1 MAGSPV
7 VVLDVG
13 ASKVL
18 CLVGEVQD
26 NSQVKVLGLGQSPCT
41 GLRRSAVIDMP
52 QVAESIHT
60 ALAEAERSTGLKI
73 AGAYLG
79 MAGEGIRAQTSY
91 NTVGISGSSNPISEE
106 DRDRALLA
114 VAQEQ
119 VAEDQTVIH
128 RFVQSYAVDDEPVQ
142 NPLWLHGNRLSI
154 EVLTVSA
161 ADHLCTAFRH
171 AASKAGVEIAGVILE
186 SVGSAHATLSQDE
199 RDMGV
204 ALLDLGAGTCDLAVF
219 QGPMRHVEEIP
230 LGGDDITRDLSV
242 VLSIPIREAEQ
253 LKCRFGS
260 VSCSGEEGDQAV
272 TYHTTSGRACS
283 LTRQQIS
290 AIIEARQR
298 EIFEYVR
305 QALVNAPTPY
315 NDHLSA
321 GIVLTGGGASL
332 DQIAPLAEEVL
343 GHQVRIGVP
352 QDVIAPAA
360 VNDPSYTTAIGL
372 LRFVAAG
379 HNAPI
384 EAPDADRTRNGFAH
398 ALGKLFNFF

>member
-1 MAGSPV
+1 MAESPV

-18 CLVGEVQD
+18 CLVGEVQN
-26 NSQVKVLGLGQSPCT
+26 NSQVKILGLGQSPCT

-52 QVAESIHT
+52 QVAESIRT

-79 MAGEGIRAQTSY
+79 MAGEGISARTNYS
-91 NTVGISGSSNPISEE
+91 TVGISGSSNPISEE

-119 VAEDQTVIH
+119 AAEAQTVMH
-128 RFVQSYAVDDEPVQ
+128 RFVQSYAVDGEPVQ

-154 EVLTVSA
+154 EVLTVSVA
-161 ADHLCTAFRH
+161 EHLCTAFRH
-171 AASKAGVEIAGVILE
+171 AASKAGVEIAGVVLE
-186 SVGSAHATLSQDE
+186 SVGIAHATLSQDE

-219 QGPMRHVEEIP
+219 QGPMRHMEEIP
-230 LGGDDITRDLSV
+230 LGGDDITHDLSV

-260 VSCSGEEGDQAV
+260 VSCPGEDGDQTV
-272 TYHTTSGRACS
+272 TYRTTAGRACT
-283 LTRQQIS
+283 LTKQQVS
-290 AIIEARQR
+290 AVIEARQR

-305 QALVNAPTPY
+305 QALVNTPY
-315 NDHLSA
+315 NERLAA
-321 GIVLTGGGASL
+321 GIVLTGGGAAL
-332 DQIAPLAEEVL
+332 NQIAPLAEEVF
-343 GHQVRIGVP
+343 GHHVRIGVP
-352 QDVIAPAA
+352 QDVIAPVA

-372 LRFVAAG
+372 LRFVADG
-379 HNAPI
+379 HSTPA
-384 EAPDADRTRNGFAH
+384 ESPDDRTRNSVAH

>member
-18 CLVGEVQD
+18 CLVGEVQN
-26 NSQVKVLGLGQSPCT
+26 NSQVKILGLGQSPCT

-52 QVAESIHT
+52 QVAESIRS

-79 MAGEGIRAQTSY
+79 MAGEGINAQTSY
-91 NTVGISGSSNPISEE
+91 STVGISGSSNPISEE

-119 VAEDQTVIH
+119 IAEDQTVIH
-128 RFVQSYAVDDEPVQ
+128 RFVQSYAVDGEPVQ
-142 NPLWLHGNRLSI
+142 NPLWLHGNRLSA
-154 EVLTVSA
+154 EVLTVSVA
-161 ADHLCTAFRH
+161 EHLCTAFRH
-171 AASKAGVEIAGVILE
+171 AASKAGVEIAGVVLE
-186 SVGSAHATLSQDE
+186 SVGIAHATLSQDE

-260 VSCSGEEGDQAV
+260 VSCSGEDGDETV
-272 TYHTTSGRACS
+272 TYHTTAGRACT
-283 LTRQQIS
+283 LTKQQVS
-290 AIIEARQR
+290 MVIEARQR

-305 QALVNAPTPY
+305 QALVNAPY
-315 NDHLSA
+315 NDRLAA

-332 DQIAPLAEEVL
+332 NQIAPLAEEVL
-343 GHQVRIGVP
+343 GHHVRIGVP
-352 QDVIAPAA
+352 QDVIAPVA
-360 VNDPSYTTAIGL
+360 VNDPSYATAIGL
-372 LRFVAAG
+372 LSFVADG
-379 HNAPI
+379 NSAPV
-384 EAPDADRTRNGFAH
+384 ESHDDDRTRNGFAH

>member
-18 CLVGEVQD
+18 CLVGEVQN
-26 NSQVKVLGLGQSPCT
+26 NSQVKILGLGQSPCT

-60 ALAEAERSTGLKI
+60 ALTEAERSTGLKI

-79 MAGEGIRAQTSY
+79 MAGEGICTQTNYS
-91 NTVGISGSSNPISEE
+91 TVGISGSSNPISEE

-119 VAEDQTVIH
+119 VAEDQMVMH
-128 RFVQSYAVDDEPVQ
+128 RFVQSYAVDGEPVQ

-154 EVLTVSA
+154 EVLTVSVA
-161 ADHLCTAFRH
+161 EHLCTAFRH
-171 AASKAGVEIAGVILE
+171 AASKAGVEIVGVVLE
-186 SVGSAHATLSQDE
+186 SVGVAHATLSQDE

-219 QGPMRHVEEIP
+219 SGPMRHLEEIP

-242 VLSIPIREAEQ
+242 VLSIPIREAEK

-260 VSCSGEEGDQAV
+260 VSCPGEDGDEAV
-272 TYHTTSGRACS
+272 TYHTTAGRTCT
-283 LTRQQIS
+283 LTKQQVS
-290 AIIEARQR
+290 AVIEARQR

-305 QALVNAPTPY
+305 QALVNSSY
-315 NDHLSA
+315 NDRLAA
-321 GIVLTGGGASL
+321 GIVLTGGGALL
-332 DQIAPLAEEVL
+332 DQVAPLAEEVL

-352 QDVIAPAA
+352 QNAIAPTD
-360 VNDPSYTTAIGL
+360 VSDPSYATAIGL
-372 LRFVAAG
+372 LRFVANE
-379 HNAPI
+379 HSTPV
-384 EAPDADRTRNGFAH
+384 ESHDADRSRNGFAH

>member
-18 CLVGEVQD
+18 CLVGEVQN
-26 NSQVKVLGLGQSPCT
+26 NSQVKILGLGQSPCA

-52 QVAESIHT
+52 QVAESIRT

-79 MAGEGIRAQTSY
+79 MAGEGISAQTSY
-91 NTVGISGSSNPISEE
+91 STVGISGSNPISEE

-114 VAQEQ
+114 IAQEQ

-128 RFVQSYAVDDEPVQ
+128 RFVQSYVVDDEPVQ

-154 EVLTVSA
+154 EVLTVSVA
-161 ADHLCTAFRH
+161 EHLCTAFRH
-171 AASKAGVEIAGVILE
+171 AASKAGVEIVGVVLE
-186 SVGSAHATLSQDE
+186 SVGGAHATLSQDE

-204 ALLDLGAGTCDLAVF
+204 ALLDIGAGTCDLAVF
-219 QGPMRHVEEIP
+219 LGPMRRVEEIP

-253 LKCRFGS
+253 LKCHFGS
-260 VSCSGEEGDQAV
+260 VSCPGEEGDQTV
-272 TYHTTSGRACS
+272 TYHTTAGRACS
-283 LTRQQIS
+283 LTKQQIGE
-290 AIIEARQR
+290 IIEARQR

-305 QALVNAPTPY
+305 QALVNTSY
-315 NDHLSA
+315 NDHLAA

-332 DQIAPLAEEVL
+332 EQIAPLAEEVL
-343 GHQVRIGVP
+343 GHHIRIGVP
-352 QDVIAPAA
+352 QDMIAPAA
-360 VNDPSYTTAIGL
+360 VNDPSYATAIGL
-372 LRFVAAG
+372 LRFVAG
-379 HNAPI
+379 HSAPV
-384 EAPDADRTRNGFAH
+384 ESPDADRTRNGIAH

>member
-18 CLVGEVQD
+18 CLVGEVQN
-26 NSQVKVLGLGQSPCT
+26 NSQVKILGLGQSPCT

-79 MAGEGIRAQTSY
+79 MAGEGINARTNT
-91 NTVGISGSSNPISEE
+91 NTVGISGSNPISEE
-106 DRDRALLA
+106 DRNRALLA

-119 VAEDQTVIH
+119 IAEDQTVLH
-128 RFVQSYAVDDEPVQ
+128 RFVQSYAVDDELVQ

-161 ADHLCTAFRH
+161 AEHLCTAFRH

-186 SVGSAHATLSQDE
+186 GIGTAQATLSQDE

-204 ALLDLGAGTCDLAVF
+204 ALLDLGAGTCDIAVF
-219 QGPMRHVEEIP
+219 LGPLRHVEEIP

-242 VLSIPIREAEQ
+242 VLSIPFREAEQ
-253 LKCRFGS
+253 LKRRFGS
-260 VSCSGEEGDQAV
+260 VSCPGEEGDQAV
-272 TYHTTSGRACS
+272 TYHTTAGRACS
-283 LTRQQIS
+283 LTRQQVS

-305 QALVNAPTPY
+305 QALVNTPY
-315 NDHLSA
+315 NDRLSA
-321 GIVLTGGGASL
+321 GIVLTGGGAAL
-332 DQIAPLAEEVL
+332 EQIAPLAEEVL
-343 GHQVRIGVP
+343 GHHVRIGVP
-352 QDVIAPAA
+352 QDVIAPAT
-360 VNDPSYTTAIGL
+360 VSDPSYATAIGL
-372 LRFVAAG
+372 LRFVANEQSATAES
-379 HNAPI
+379 H
-384 EAPDADRTRNGFAH
+384 DADRPRNGVAH

>member
-18 CLVGEVQD
+18 CLVGEVQN
-26 NSQVKVLGLGQSPCT
+26 NSQVKILGLGQSPCT
-41 GLRRSAVIDMP
+41 GLRRSTVIDMP
-52 QVAESIHT
+52 KVAESIHL
-60 ALAEAERSTGLKI
+60 ALTEAERSTGLKI

-79 MAGEGIRAQTSY
+79 MAGEGISTQTNYS
-91 NTVGISGSSNPISEE
+91 TVGISGSSNPISEE

-119 VAEDQTVIH
+119 VAEDQMVMH
-128 RFVQSYAVDDEPVQ
+128 RFVQSYAVDGEPVQ

-154 EVLTVSA
+154 EVLTISVA
-161 ADHLCTAFRH
+161 EHLCTAFRH
-171 AASKAGVEIAGVILE
+171 AASKAGVEIVGFVLE
-186 SVGSAHATLSQDE
+186 SVGVAHAALSQDE

-219 QGPMRHVEEIP
+219 LGPMRHLEEIP

-242 VLSIPIREAEQ
+242 VLSIPIREAEK

-260 VSCSGEEGDQAV
+260 VSCPGEDGDETI
-272 TYHTTSGRACS
+272 TYHTTAGRTCT
-283 LTRQQIS
+283 LTKQQVS
-290 AIIEARQR
+290 AVIEARQR

-305 QALVNAPTPY
+305 QALVNSSY
-315 NDHLSA
+315 NDRLAA
-321 GIVLTGGGASL
+321 GIVLTGGGALL
-332 DQIAPLAEEVL
+332 DQVAPLAEEVL
-343 GHQVRIGVP
+343 GHHVRIGTP
-352 QDVIAPAA
+352 QNVIAPTEIS
-360 VNDPSYTTAIGL
+360 NPSYASAIGL
-372 LRFVAAG
+372 LRFVATE
-379 HNAPI
+379 HSAPV
-384 EAPDADRTRNGFAH
+384 EPHDADRPGNGFAH

>member
-18 CLVGEVQD
+18 CLVGEVQN
-26 NSQVKVLGLGQSPCT
+26 NSQVKILGLGHSPCT

-52 QVAESIHT
+52 QVAESIRT

-79 MAGEGIRAQTSY
+79 MAGEGISARTNYS
-91 NTVGISGSSNPISEE
+91 TVGISGSSNPISEE

-114 VAQEQ
+114 VTQEQ
-119 VAEDQTVIH
+119 AAEAQTVMH
-128 RFVQSYAVDDEPVQ
+128 RFVQSYAVDGEPVQ

-154 EVLTVSA
+154 EVLTVSVA
-161 ADHLCTAFRH
+161 EHLCTAFGH
-171 AASKAGVEIAGVILE
+171 AAAKAGVEIAGVVLE
-186 SVGSAHATLSQDE
+186 SVGIAHATLSQDE

-260 VSCSGEEGDQAV
+260 VSCPGEDGDETV
-272 TYHTTSGRACS
+272 TYHTTAGRACT
-283 LTRQQIS
+283 LTKQQVS
-290 AIIEARQR
+290 MIIEARQR

-305 QALVNAPTPY
+305 QALVNTPY
-315 NDHLSA
+315 NERLAA

-332 DQIAPLAEEVL
+332 NQIAPLAEEVF
-343 GHQVRIGVP
+343 GHHVRIGVP
-352 QDVIAPAA
+352 QDVIAPVA

-372 LRFVAAG
+372 LRFVADG
-379 HNAPI
+379 HSTPA
-384 EAPDADRTRNGFAH
+384 EVPDDDRTRNGFAH

>member
-18 CLVGEVQD
+18 CLVGEMQN
-26 NSQVKVLGLGQSPCT
+26 NSQVKILGLGESPCT

-52 QVAESIHT
+52 QVAESIHA
-60 ALAEAERSTGLKI
+60 ALTEAERSTGLKI

-79 MAGEGIRAQTSY
+79 MAGEGISARTNTSA
-91 NTVGISGSSNPISEE
+91 VGISGSNPISEE

-119 VAEDQTVIH
+119 VAEDQTVMH

-154 EVLTVSA
+154 EVLTVSVA
-161 ADHLCTAFRH
+161 EHLCTAFRH
-171 AASKAGVEIAGVILE
+171 AAAKAGVEIAGVVLE
-186 SVGSAHATLSQDE
+186 SMGAAHATLSQDE

-204 ALLDLGAGTCDLAVF
+204 ALLDLGAGTCDIAMFL
-219 QGPMRHVEEIP
+219 GPLRHVEEIP

-260 VSCSGEEGDQAV
+260 VSCPGEEGDQPV
-272 TYHTTSGRACS
+272 TYHTTAGRACT
-283 LTRQQIS
+283 LTRQQVS

-305 QALVNAPTPY
+305 QALINSSY
-315 NDHLSA
+315 NDRLSA
-321 GIVLTGGGASL
+321 GIVLTGGGAAL

-343 GHQVRIGVP
+343 GHRVRIGVP
-352 QDVIAPAA
+352 QDVIAPAT
-360 VNDPSYTTAIGL
+360 VSDPSYATAIGL
-372 LRFVAAG
+372 LRFVANE
-379 HNAPI
+379 HSAPV
-384 EAPDADRTRNGFAH
+384 ESHDADRPRNGFAH
-398 ALGKLFNFF
+398 AIGKLFNFF

>member
-18 CLVGEVQD
+18 CLVGEVQN
-26 NSQVKVLGLGQSPCT
+26 NSQVKILGLGQSPCT

-52 QVAESIHT
+52 QVAESIHV
-60 ALAEAERSTGLKI
+60 ALTEAERSTGLKI

-79 MAGEGIRAQTSY
+79 MAGEGISTQTNYS
-91 NTVGISGSSNPISEE
+91 TVGISGASNPISEE

-119 VAEDQTVIH
+119 VAEDQMVMH
-128 RFVQSYAVDDEPVQ
+128 RFVQSYAVDGQSVQ

-154 EVLTVSA
+154 EVLTVSVA
-161 ADHLCTAFRH
+161 EHLCTAFRH
-171 AASKAGVEIAGVILE
+171 AAAKAGVEIVGVILE
-186 SVGSAHATLSQDE
+186 SVGVAHATLSQDE

-219 QGPMRHVEEIP
+219 LGSMRHLEEIP

-260 VSCSGEEGDQAV
+260 VSCPGEDGDETV
-272 TYHTTSGRACS
+272 TYHTPAGRTCT
-283 LTRQQIS
+283 LTKQQVS
-290 AIIEARQR
+290 AVIEARQR

-305 QALVNAPTPY
+305 QALVNSSY
-315 NDHLSA
+315 NDRLAA
-321 GIVLTGGGASL
+321 GIVLTGGAALL
-332 DQIAPLAEEVL
+332 DQVAPLAEEVL
-343 GHQVRIGVP
+343 GHQVRTGVS
-352 QDVIAPAA
+352 QNVIAPTEIS
-360 VNDPSYTTAIGL
+360 DPSYATAIGL
-372 LRFVAAG
+372 LRFVANDQSTPVES
-379 HNAPI
+379 H
-384 EAPDADRTRNGFAH
+384 DADRSRNGFAH

>member
-18 CLVGEVQD
+18 CLVGEVQN
-26 NSQVKVLGLGQSPCT
+26 NSQVKILGLGQSPCT
-41 GLRRSAVIDMP
+41 GLRRSTVIDMP
-52 QVAESIHT
+52 QVAESIRA

-79 MAGEGIRAQTSY
+79 MAGEGISAQTSPS
-91 NTVGISGSSNPISEE
+91 TVGISGSSNPISEE

-119 VAEDQTVIH
+119 IAEDQTVIH
-128 RFVQSYAVDDEPVQ
+128 RFVQSYAVDGELVQ

-154 EVLTVSA
+154 EVLTVSVA
-161 ADHLCTAFRH
+161 EHLCTAFRH
-171 AASKAGVEIAGVILE
+171 AASKAGVEIAGVVLE
-186 SVGSAHATLSQDE
+186 SVGVAHAILSQDE

-260 VSCSGEEGDQAV
+260 VSCPGEDGDETV
-272 TYHTTSGRACS
+272 TYHTTAGRACT
-283 LTRQQIS
+283 LTKQQVS
-290 AIIEARQR
+290 MVIEARQR

-305 QALVNAPTPY
+305 QALVNTPY
-315 NDHLSA
+315 NDRLAA
-321 GIVLTGGGASL
+321 GIVLTGGGAAL
-332 DQIAPLAEEVL
+332 EQIAPLAEEVF
-343 GHQVRIGVP
+343 GHHVRIGVP
-352 QDVIAPAA
+352 QDVIAPIA
-360 VNDPSYTTAIGL
+360 VNDPSYATAIGL
-372 LRFVAAG
+372 LRFVADG
-379 HNAPI
+379 HSAPV
-384 EAPDADRTRNGFAH
+384 ESPDADRTRNSVAH

>member
-18 CLVGEVQD
+18 CLVGEVQN
-26 NSQVKVLGLGQSPCT
+26 NSQVKILGLGQSPCT

-79 MAGEGIRAQTSY
+79 MAGEGINARTNT
-91 NTVGISGSSNPISEE
+91 NTVGISGSNPISEE
-106 DRDRALLA
+106 DRNRALLA

-119 VAEDQTVIH
+119 IAEDQTVLH
-128 RFVQSYAVDDEPVQ
+128 RFVQSYAVDDELVQ

-161 ADHLCTAFRH
+161 AEHLCTAFRH

-186 SVGSAHATLSQDE
+186 GIGTAQATLSQDE

-204 ALLDLGAGTCDLAVF
+204 ALLDLGAGTCDIAVF
-219 QGPMRHVEEIP
+219 LGPLRHVEEIP

-242 VLSIPIREAEQ
+242 VLSIPFREAEQ
-253 LKCRFGS
+253 LKRRFGS
-260 VSCSGEEGDQAV
+260 VSCPGEEGDQAV
-272 TYHTTSGRACS
+272 TYHTTAGRACS
-283 LTRQQIS
+283 LTRQQVS

-305 QALVNAPTPY
+305 QALVNTPY
-315 NDHLSA
+315 NDRLSA
-321 GIVLTGGGASL
+321 GIVLTGGGAAL
-332 DQIAPLAEEVL
+332 EQIAPLAEEVL
-343 GHQVRIGVP
+343 GHHVRIGIP
-352 QDVIAPAA
+352 QDVIAPAT
-360 VNDPSYTTAIGL
+360 VSDPSYATAIGL
-372 LRFVAAG
+372 LRFVANEQSATAES
-379 HNAPI
+379 H
-384 EAPDADRTRNGFAH
+384 DADRPRNGVAH

>member
-18 CLVGEVQD
+18 CLVGEVQN
-26 NSQVKVLGLGQSPCT
+26 NSQVKILGLGESSCT

-79 MAGEGIRAQTSY
+79 MAGEGINAHTSS
-91 NTVGISGSSNPISEE
+91 NAVGISGSNPISEE

-114 VAQEQ
+114 IAQEQ

-128 RFVQSYAVDDEPVQ
+128 RFVQSYTVDDEFVQ

-154 EVLTVSA
+154 EVLTISVA
-161 ADHLCTAFRH
+161 EHLCTAFRH

-186 SVGSAHATLSQDE
+186 SIGTAHATLSQDE

-219 QGPMRHVEEIP
+219 QGPLRHVEEIP

-242 VLSIPIREAEQ
+242 VLSIPFREAEQ

-260 VSCSGEEGDQAV
+260 VRCSGEEGDQAV
-272 TYHTTSGRACS
+272 TYHTTAGRACS

-305 QALVNAPTPY
+305 QALINAPY
-315 NDHLSA
+315 NDRLSA
-321 GIVLTGGGASL
+321 GIVLTGGGAAL
-332 DQIAPLAEEVL
+332 EQIAPLAEEVFGL
-343 GHQVRIGVP
+343 QVRIGVP
-352 QDVIAPAA
+352 QDVIAPAT
-360 VNDPSYTTAIGL
+360 VSDPSYATAIGL
-372 LRFVAAG
+372 LRFVANEHSATLES
-379 HNAPI
+379 H
-384 EAPDADRTRNGFAH
+384 DADRSRNGVTH

>member
-1 MAGSPV
+1 M
-7 VVLDVG
+7 
-13 ASKVL
+13 
-18 CLVGEVQD
+18 QN
-26 NSQVKVLGLGQSPCT
+26 NSQVKILGLGESPCT

-79 MAGEGIRAQTSY
+79 MAGEGISARTNTSA
-91 NTVGISGSSNPISEE
+91 VGISGSNPISEE

-119 VAEDQTVIH
+119 VAEDQTVMH

-154 EVLTVSA
+154 EVLTVSVA
-161 ADHLCTAFRH
+161 EHLCTAFRH
-171 AASKAGVEIAGVILE
+171 AAAKAGVEIAGVVLE
-186 SVGSAHATLSQDE
+186 SMGAAHATLSQDE

-204 ALLDLGAGTCDLAVF
+204 ALLDLGAGTCDIAMFL
-219 QGPMRHVEEIP
+219 GPLRHVEEIP

-260 VSCSGEEGDQAV
+260 VSCPGEEGDQPV
-272 TYHTTSGRACS
+272 TYHTTAGRACT
-283 LTRQQIS
+283 LTRQQVS

-305 QALVNAPTPY
+305 QALINSSY
-315 NDHLSA
+315 NDRLSA
-321 GIVLTGGGASL
+321 GIVLTGGGAAL

-343 GHQVRIGVP
+343 GHRVRIGVP
-352 QDVIAPAA
+352 QDVIAPAT
-360 VNDPSYTTAIGL
+360 VSDPSYATAIGL
-372 LRFVAAG
+372 LRFVANE
-379 HNAPI
+379 HSAPV
-384 EAPDADRTRNGFAH
+384 ESHDADRPRNGFAH
-398 ALGKLFNFF
+398 AIGKLFNFF

>member
-18 CLVGEVQD
+18 CLVGEVQN
-26 NSQVKVLGLGQSPCT
+26 NSQVKILGLGESPCT

-79 MAGEGIRAQTSY
+79 MAGEGISAQT
-91 NTVGISGSSNPISEE
+91 NTSAVGISGSNPISEE

-119 VAEDQTVIH
+119 TAEDQTVLH
-128 RFVQSYAVDDEPVQ
+128 RFVQSYAVDDELVQ
-142 NPLWLHGNRLSI
+142 NPLWLHGNRLAI
-154 EVLTVSA
+154 EVLTVSVA
-161 ADHLCTAFRH
+161 EHLCTAFRH
-171 AASKAGVEIAGVILE
+171 AASKAGVEIAGVVLE
-186 SVGSAHATLSQDE
+186 SMGAAHATLSQDE

-204 ALLDLGAGTCDLAVF
+204 ALLDLGAGTCDIAVF
-219 QGPMRHVEEIP
+219 LGPLRHVEEIP

-242 VLSIPIREAEQ
+242 VLSIPFREAEQ

-272 TYHTTSGRACS
+272 TYHTTAGRACS
-283 LTRQQIS
+283 LTRQQVS
-290 AIIEARQR
+290 EIIEARQR
-298 EIFEYVR
+298 ETFEYVR
-305 QALVNAPTPY
+305 QALVNSSY
-315 NDHLSA
+315 NDRLSA
-321 GIVLTGGGASL
+321 GIVLTGGGAAL
-332 DQIAPLAEEVL
+332 EQIAPLAEEVL
-343 GHQVRIGVP
+343 GHRVRIGVP
-352 QDVIAPAA
+352 QDVIAPAT
-360 VNDPSYTTAIGL
+360 VSDPSYATAIGL
-372 LRFVAAG
+372 LRFVANEHSAAVES
-379 HNAPI
+379 H
-384 EAPDADRTRNGFAH
+384 DADRPRNGVAH

>member
-18 CLVGEVQD
+18 CLVGEVQN
-26 NSQVKVLGLGQSPCT
+26 NSQVKILGLGQSPCT

-73 AGAYLG
+73 TGAYLG
-79 MAGEGIRAQTSY
+79 MAGEGINARTNT
-91 NTVGISGSSNPISEE
+91 NTVGISGSNPISEE
-106 DRDRALLA
+106 DRNRALLA

-119 VAEDQTVIH
+119 IAEDQTVLH
-128 RFVQSYAVDDEPVQ
+128 RFVQSYAVDDELVQ

-161 ADHLCTAFRH
+161 AEHLCTAFRH

-186 SVGSAHATLSQDE
+186 GIGTAQATLSQDE

-204 ALLDLGAGTCDLAVF
+204 ALLDLGAGTCDIAVF
-219 QGPMRHVEEIP
+219 LGPLRHVEEIP

-242 VLSIPIREAEQ
+242 VLSIPFREAEQ
-253 LKCRFGS
+253 LKRRFGS
-260 VSCSGEEGDQAV
+260 VSCPGEEGDQAV
-272 TYHTTSGRACS
+272 TYHTTAGRACS
-283 LTRQQIS
+283 LTRQQVS

-305 QALVNAPTPY
+305 QALVNTPY
-315 NDHLSA
+315 NDRLSA
-321 GIVLTGGGASL
+321 GIVLTGGGAAL
-332 DQIAPLAEEVL
+332 EQIAPLAEEVL
-343 GHQVRIGVP
+343 GHHVRIGIP
-352 QDVIAPAA
+352 QDVIAPAT
-360 VNDPSYTTAIGL
+360 VSDPSYATAIGL
-372 LRFVAAG
+372 LRFVANEQSAIAES
-379 HNAPI
+379 H
-384 EAPDADRTRNGFAH
+384 DTDRPRNGVAH

>member
-18 CLVGEVQD
+18 CLVGEVQN
-26 NSQVKVLGLGQSPCT
+26 NSQVKILGLGQSPCT

-52 QVAESIHT
+52 QVAESIRT

-79 MAGEGIRAQTSY
+79 MAGEGISAQT
-91 NTVGISGSSNPISEE
+91 NTSAVGISGSNPISAE

-154 EVLTVSA
+154 EVLTVSVA
-161 ADHLCTAFRH
+161 EHLCTAFRH
-171 AASKAGVEIAGVILE
+171 AASKADVEIAGVVLE
-186 SVGSAHATLSQDE
+186 SVGAAHATLSQDE

-230 LGGDDITRDLSV
+230 LGGDDVTRDLSI

-260 VSCSGEEGDQAV
+260 VSCPGEDGDQTV
-272 TYHTTSGRACS
+272 TYHTTAGRACT
-283 LTRQQIS
+283 LTKQQVS
-290 AIIEARQR
+290 AVIEARQR

-305 QALVNAPTPY
+305 QALVNTPY
-315 NDHLSA
+315 NDHLAA

-352 QDVIAPAA
+352 QDVIAPTA
-360 VNDPSYTTAIGL
+360 VNDPSYATAVGL

-379 HNAPI
+379 HSAPV
-384 EAPDADRTRNGFAH
+384 ESLDADRTRNGFAH
-398 ALGKLFNFF
+398 VLGKLFNFF

>member
-18 CLVGEVQD
+18 CLVGEVQN
-26 NSQVKVLGLGQSPCT
+26 NSQVKILGLGESPCT

-73 AGAYLG
+73 AGAYIG
-79 MAGEGIRAQTSY
+79 MAGEGISAQT
-91 NTVGISGSSNPISEE
+91 NTSAVGISGSNPISEE
-106 DRDRALLA
+106 DRDRALLT

-119 VAEDQTVIH
+119 IAEDQTILH
-128 RFVQSYAVDDEPVQ
+128 RFVQSYAVDDELVQ

-154 EVLTVSA
+154 EVLTVSVA
-161 ADHLCTAFRH
+161 EHLCTAFRH
-171 AASKAGVEIAGVILE
+171 AASKAGVEIAGVVLE
-186 SVGSAHATLSQDE
+186 SMGAAHATLSQDE

-204 ALLDLGAGTCDLAVF
+204 ALLDLGAGTCDIAVF
-219 QGPMRHVEEIP
+219 LGPLRHVEEIP

-242 VLSIPIREAEQ
+242 VLSIPFREAEQ

-260 VSCSGEEGDQAV
+260 VSCPGEEGDQAV

-290 AIIEARQR
+290 EIIEARQR

-305 QALVNAPTPY
+305 QALVNSSY
-315 NDHLSA
+315 NDRLSA
-321 GIVLTGGGASL
+321 GIVLTGGGAAL
-332 DQIAPLAEEVL
+332 EQIAPLAEEVL
-343 GHQVRIGVP
+343 GHRVRIGVP
-352 QDVIAPAA
+352 QDVIAPAT
-360 VNDPSYTTAIGL
+360 VSDPSYATAIGL
-372 LRFVAAG
+372 LRFVANEHSAAAES
-379 HNAPI
+379 H
-384 EAPDADRTRNGFAH
+384 DADRPRNGVAH

>member
-18 CLVGEVQD
+18 CLVGEVQN
-26 NSQVKVLGLGQSPCT
+26 NSQVKILGLGESPCT
-41 GLRRSAVIDMP
+41 GLRRSTVIDMP

-79 MAGEGIRAQTSY
+79 MAGEGINAHTSS
-91 NTVGISGSSNPISEE
+91 NAVGISGSNPISEE

-128 RFVQSYAVDDEPVQ
+128 RFVQSYTVDDELVQ

-154 EVLTVSA
+154 EVLTISVA
-161 ADHLCTAFRH
+161 EHLCTAFRH
-171 AASKAGVEIAGVILE
+171 AASKAGVEIAGVVLE
-186 SVGSAHATLSQDE
+186 SIGAAHATVSQDE

-219 QGPMRHVEEIP
+219 QGPLRHVEEIP

-242 VLSIPIREAEQ
+242 VLSIPFREAEQ

-260 VSCSGEEGDQAV
+260 VRCSGEEGDQVV
-272 TYHTTSGRACS
+272 TYHTTAGRACS
-283 LTRQQIS
+283 LTRQQVS

-305 QALVNAPTPY
+305 QALVNAPY
-315 NDHLSA
+315 NDRLSA
-321 GIVLTGGGASL
+321 GIVLTGGGAAL
-332 DQIAPLAEEVL
+332 EQIAPLAEEVFGL
-343 GHQVRIGVP
+343 QVRIGVP
-352 QDVIAPAA
+352 QDVIAPAT
-360 VNDPSYTTAIGL
+360 VSDPSYATAIGL
-372 LRFVAAG
+372 LRFVANEHSAALES
-379 HNAPI
+379 H
-384 EAPDADRTRNGFAH
+384 DSDRSRNGVAH

>member
-7 VVLDVG
+7 VILDVG

-18 CLVGEVQD
+18 CLVGEVQN
-26 NSQVKVLGLGQSPCT
+26 NSQVKILGLGESPCT

-60 ALAEAERSTGLKI
+60 AIAEAERSTGLKI

-79 MAGEGIRAQTSY
+79 MAGEGISAQT
-91 NTVGISGSSNPISEE
+91 NTSAVGISGSNPISEE

-119 VAEDQTVIH
+119 IADDQTVLH
-128 RFVQSYAVDDEPVQ
+128 RFVQSYAVDDELVQ

-161 ADHLCTAFRH
+161 DEHLCTAFRH
-171 AASKAGVEIAGVILE
+171 AASKVGVEIAGVVLE
-186 SVGSAHATLSQDE
+186 SVGAAHATLSQDE

-204 ALLDLGAGTCDLAVF
+204 ALIDLGAGTCDIAVF
-219 QGPMRHVEEIP
+219 LGPLRHVEEIP

-242 VLSIPIREAEQ
+242 VLSIPFREAEQ

-272 TYHTTSGRACS
+272 TYHTTAGRACS
-283 LTRQQIS
+283 LTRQQVS

-305 QALVNAPTPY
+305 QTLVNTPY
-315 NDHLSA
+315 NDRLSA

-332 DQIAPLAEEVL
+332 GQIAPLAEEVF

-352 QDVIAPAA
+352 QDVIAPAT
-360 VNDPSYTTAIGL
+360 VSDPSYATAIGL
-372 LRFVAAG
+372 LRFVANEHSA
-379 HNAPI
+379 AA
-384 EAPDADRTRNGFAH
+384 EAHDADRPRNGVAH
-398 ALGKLFNFF
+398 AIGKLFNFF

>member
-18 CLVGEVQD
+18 CLVGEVQN
-26 NSQVKVLGLGQSPCT
+26 NSQVKILGLGESPCT

-79 MAGEGIRAQTSY
+79 MAGEGISAQT
-91 NTVGISGSSNPISEE
+91 NTSAVGISGSNPISEE

-119 VAEDQTVIH
+119 IAEDQTVLH
-128 RFVQSYAVDDEPVQ
+128 RFVQSYAVDDELVQ

-154 EVLTVSA
+154 EVLTVSVA
-161 ADHLCTAFRH
+161 EHLCTAFRH
-171 AASKAGVEIAGVILE
+171 AASKAGVEIAGVVLE
-186 SVGSAHATLSQDE
+186 SMGAAHATLSQDE

-204 ALLDLGAGTCDLAVF
+204 ALLDLGAGTCDIAVF
-219 QGPMRHVEEIP
+219 LGPLRHVEEIP

-242 VLSIPIREAEQ
+242 VLSIPFREAEQ

-260 VSCSGEEGDQAV
+260 VSCSGKEGDQTV

-283 LTRQQIS
+283 LTRQQVS
-290 AIIEARQR
+290 EIIEARQR

-305 QALVNAPTPY
+305 QALVNTPTPY
-315 NDHLSA
+315 NDRLAA
-321 GIVLTGGGASL
+321 GIVLTGGGATL
-332 DQIAPLAEEVL
+332 EQIALLAEEVL

-352 QDVIAPAA
+352 QDVIAPAT
-360 VNDPSYTTAIGL
+360 VSDPSYATAIGL
-372 LRFVAAG
+372 LRFVANEHSAAAES
-379 HNAPI
+379 H
-384 EAPDADRTRNGFAH
+384 DADRPRNGVAH

>member
-18 CLVGEVQD
+18 CLVGEVQN
-26 NSQVKVLGLGQSPCT
+26 NSQVKILGLGESPCT

-73 AGAYLG
+73 TGAYLG
-79 MAGEGIRAQTSY
+79 MAGEGINART
-91 NTVGISGSSNPISEE
+91 NTNAVGISGSNPISEE

-114 VAQEQ
+114 VAQAQ
-119 VAEDQTVIH
+119 VSEDQTVIH

-154 EVLTVSA
+154 EVLTISVA
-161 ADHLCTAFRH
+161 EHLCTAFRH
-171 AASKAGVEIAGVILE
+171 AASKAGVEIAGVVLE
-186 SVGSAHATLSQDE
+186 SIGAAHATLSQDE

-204 ALLDLGAGTCDLAVF
+204 ALLDLGAGTCDLALF
-219 QGPMRHVEEIP
+219 QGPLRHVEEIP

-242 VLSIPIREAEQ
+242 VLSIPFREAEQ

-260 VSCSGEEGDQAV
+260 VRCSGAEGDQAV
-272 TYHTTSGRACS
+272 TYHTTAGRACS
-283 LTRQQIS
+283 LTRQQVS

-305 QALVNAPTPY
+305 QALANAPS
-315 NDHLSA
+315 NDRLAA
-321 GIVLTGGGASL
+321 GIVLTGGGAAL
-332 DQIAPLAEEVL
+332 EQIAPLAEEVF
-343 GHQVRIGVP
+343 GIQVRVGVP
-352 QDVIAPAA
+352 QDVIAPST
-360 VNDPSYTTAIGL
+360 VSDPSYATAIGL
-372 LRFVAAG
+372 LRFVANEHTA
-379 HNAPI
+379 
-384 EAPDADRTRNGFAH
+384 ELESPDGDRSRNGVAH

>member
-18 CLVGEVQD
+18 CLVGEVQN
-26 NSQVKVLGLGQSPCT
+26 NSQVKILGLGESPCT

-73 AGAYLG
+73 AGAYIG
-79 MAGEGIRAQTSY
+79 MAGEGISAQT
-91 NTVGISGSSNPISEE
+91 NTSAVGISGSNPISEE
-106 DRDRALLA
+106 DRDRALLT

-119 VAEDQTVIH
+119 IAEDQTILH
-128 RFVQSYAVDDEPVQ
+128 RFVQSYAVDDELVQ

-154 EVLTVSA
+154 EVLTVSVA
-161 ADHLCTAFRH
+161 EHLCTAFRH
-171 AASKAGVEIAGVILE
+171 AASKAGVEIAGVVLE
-186 SVGSAHATLSQDE
+186 SMGAAHATLSQDE

-204 ALLDLGAGTCDLAVF
+204 ALLDLGAGTCDIAVF
-219 QGPMRHVEEIP
+219 LGPLRHVEEIP

-242 VLSIPIREAEQ
+242 VLSIPFREAEQ

-272 TYHTTSGRACS
+272 TYHTTAGRACS
-283 LTRQQIS
+283 LTRQQVS

-305 QALVNAPTPY
+305 QTLVNTPY
-315 NDHLSA
+315 NDRLSA
-321 GIVLTGGGASL
+321 GIVLTGGGAAL
-332 DQIAPLAEEVL
+332 GQIAPLAEEVF

-352 QDVIAPAA
+352 QDVIAPAT
-360 VNDPSYTTAIGL
+360 VSDPSYATAIGL
-372 LRFVAAG
+372 LRFVANEHSAAAES
-379 HNAPI
+379 H
-384 EAPDADRTRNGFAH
+384 DADRPRNGVAH

>member
-18 CLVGEVQD
+18 CLVGEVQN
-26 NSQVKVLGLGQSPCT
+26 NSQVKILGLGESPCT

-73 AGAYLG
+73 TGAYLG
-79 MAGEGIRAQTSY
+79 MAGEGINART
-91 NTVGISGSSNPISEE
+91 NTNAVGISGSNPISEE

-114 VAQEQ
+114 VAQAQ
-119 VAEDQTVIH
+119 VSEDQTVIH
-128 RFVQSYAVDDEPVQ
+128 RFVQSYAVDDELVQ

-154 EVLTVSA
+154 EVLTISVA
-161 ADHLCTAFRH
+161 EHLCTAFRH
-171 AASKAGVEIAGVILE
+171 AASKAGVEIAGGVLE
-186 SVGSAHATLSQDE
+186 SIGAAHATLSQDE

-204 ALLDLGAGTCDLAVF
+204 ALLDLGAGTCDLALF
-219 QGPMRHVEEIP
+219 QGPLRHVEEIP

-242 VLSIPIREAEQ
+242 VLSIPFREAEQ

-260 VSCSGEEGDQAV
+260 VRCSGAEGDQAV
-272 TYHTTSGRACS
+272 TYHTTAGRACS
-283 LTRQQIS
+283 LTRQQVS

-305 QALVNAPTPY
+305 QALANAPS
-315 NDHLSA
+315 NDRLAA
-321 GIVLTGGGASL
+321 GIVLTGGGAAL
-332 DQIAPLAEEVL
+332 EQIAPLAEEVF
-343 GHQVRIGVP
+343 GIQVRIGVP
-352 QDVIAPAA
+352 QDVIAPST
-360 VNDPSYTTAIGL
+360 VSDPSYATAIGL
-372 LRFVAAG
+372 LRFVANEHTA
-379 HNAPI
+379 
-384 EAPDADRTRNGFAH
+384 ELESPDGDRSRNGVAH

>member
-18 CLVGEVQD
+18 CLVGEVQN
-26 NSQVKVLGLGQSPCT
+26 NSQVKILGLGQSPCT

-52 QVAESIHT
+52 QVAESIRT

-79 MAGEGIRAQTSY
+79 MAGEGISARPNTS
-91 NTVGISGSSNPISEE
+91 TVGISGSNPISEE
-106 DRDRALLA
+106 DRDRALLT

-154 EVLTVSA
+154 EVLTVSVA
-161 ADHLCTAFRH
+161 EHLCTAFRH
-171 AASKAGVEIAGVILE
+171 AASKAGVEIAGVVLE
-186 SVGSAHATLSQDE
+186 SVGAAHATLSQDE

-230 LGGDDITRDLSV
+230 LGGDDIARDLSV
-242 VLSIPIREAEQ
+242 VLSIPFREAEQ

-260 VSCSGEEGDQAV
+260 VSCPGEEGDQTV
-272 TYHTTSGRACS
+272 TYHTTAGRACS

-290 AIIEARQR
+290 EIIEARQR

-305 QALVNAPTPY
+305 QVLVNTPTPY
-315 NDHLSA
+315 NDRLSA
-321 GIVLTGGGASL
+321 GIVLTGGGAAL
-332 DQIAPLAEEVL
+332 EQIAPLAEEVL
-343 GHQVRIGVP
+343 GHRVRIGVP
-352 QDVIAPAA
+352 QDVVAPAT
-360 VNDPSYTTAIGL
+360 VNDPSYATAIGL
-372 LRFVAAG
+372 LRFVANE
-379 HNAPI
+379 HSAPV
-384 EAPDADRTRNGFAH
+384 ESPDADRTRNGFAH
-398 ALGKLFNFF
+398 AIGKLFNFF

>member
-18 CLVGEVQD
+18 CLVGEVQN
-26 NSQVKVLGLGQSPCT
+26 NSQVKILGLGQSPCT

-79 MAGEGIRAQTSY
+79 MAGEGINTRTNT
-91 NTVGISGSSNPISEE
+91 NTVGISGSNPISEE

-119 VAEDQTVIH
+119 IVEDQTVLH
-128 RFVQSYAVDDEPVQ
+128 RFVQSYAVDDELVQ

-161 ADHLCTAFRH
+161 AEHLCTAFRH

-186 SVGSAHATLSQDE
+186 GIGTAQATLSQDE

-204 ALLDLGAGTCDLAVF
+204 ALLDLGAGTCDIAVF
-219 QGPMRHVEEIP
+219 LGPLRHVEEIP

-242 VLSIPIREAEQ
+242 VLSIPFREAEQ
-253 LKCRFGS
+253 LKRRFGS
-260 VSCSGEEGDQAV
+260 VSCPGEEGDQAV
-272 TYHTTSGRACS
+272 TYHTTAGRACS
-283 LTRQQIS
+283 LTRQQVS

-305 QALVNAPTPY
+305 QALVNTPY
-315 NDHLSA
+315 NDRLSA
-321 GIVLTGGGASL
+321 GIVLTGGGAAL
-332 DQIAPLAEEVL
+332 EQIAPLAEEVL
-343 GHQVRIGVP
+343 GHHVRIGVP
-352 QDVIAPAA
+352 QDVIAPAT
-360 VNDPSYTTAIGL
+360 VSDPSYATAIGL
-372 LRFVAAG
+372 LRFVANEQSAIAES
-379 HNAPI
+379 H
-384 EAPDADRTRNGFAH
+384 DTDRPRNGVAH

>member
-18 CLVGEVQD
+18 CLVGEVQN
-26 NSQVKVLGLGQSPCT
+26 NSQVKILGLGQSPCT

-79 MAGEGIRAQTSY
+79 MAGEGINARTNT
-91 NTVGISGSSNPISEE
+91 NTVGISGSNPISEE
-106 DRDRALLA
+106 DRNRALLA

-119 VAEDQTVIH
+119 IAEDQTVLH
-128 RFVQSYAVDDEPVQ
+128 RFVQSYAVDDELVQ

-161 ADHLCTAFRH
+161 AEHLCTAFRH
-171 AASKAGVEIAGVILE
+171 AASKSGVEIAGVILE
-186 SVGSAHATLSQDE
+186 GIGTAQATLSQDE

-204 ALLDLGAGTCDLAVF
+204 ALLDLGAGTCDIAVF
-219 QGPMRHVEEIP
+219 LGPLRHVEEIP

-242 VLSIPIREAEQ
+242 VLSIPFREAEQ
-253 LKCRFGS
+253 LKRRFGS
-260 VSCSGEEGDQAV
+260 VSCPGEEGDQAV
-272 TYHTTSGRACS
+272 TYHTTAGRACS
-283 LTRQQIS
+283 LTRQQVS

-305 QALVNAPTPY
+305 QALVNTPY
-315 NDHLSA
+315 NDRLSA
-321 GIVLTGGGASL
+321 GIVLTGGGAAL
-332 DQIAPLAEEVL
+332 EQIAPLAEEVL
-343 GHQVRIGVP
+343 GHHVRIGIP
-352 QDVIAPAA
+352 QDVIAPAT
-360 VNDPSYTTAIGL
+360 VSDPSYATAIGL
-372 LRFVAAG
+372 LRFVANEQSAIAES
-379 HNAPI
+379 H
-384 EAPDADRTRNGFAH
+384 DTDRPRNGVAH